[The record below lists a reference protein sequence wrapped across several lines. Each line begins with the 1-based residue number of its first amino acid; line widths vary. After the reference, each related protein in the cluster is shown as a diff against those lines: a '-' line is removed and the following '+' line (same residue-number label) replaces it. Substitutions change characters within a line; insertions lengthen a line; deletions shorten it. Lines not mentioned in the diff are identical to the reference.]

1 MLNKIS
7 LSILTMFGLGYSKF
21 APGTLASFV
30 TTLFFYILFK
40 IGYLESRG
48 LYLIYIVIIIFFLG
62 MLLIDKFSSSF
73 KEKDAQEIVIDE
85 FVGQNIPLLSLLF
98 IPFNL
103 DTFNEDFTILIVLSF
118 FLFRFFDIIKPFP
131 INIIDKKMKNGLGV
145 MLDDLVAGVFSA
157 IIIYII
163 SYLCF

>member
-1 MLNKIS
+1 
-7 LSILTMFGLGYSKF
+7 MFGLGYSKF
-21 APGTLASFV
+21 APGTLASFA
-30 TTLFFYILFK
+30 TTLFFYTLFK

-48 LYLIYIVIIIFFLG
+48 LYLIYIVIVIFFLG
-62 MLLIDKFSSSF
+62 ILLIDKFSSSF
-73 KEKDAQEIVIDE
+73 AEKDASEIVIDE
-85 FVGQNIPLLSLLF
+85 FVGQNVPLLSLLF
-98 IPFNL
+98 IPFNS
-103 DTFNEDFTILIVLSF
+103 DTVNEDFTILIILSF
-118 FLFRFFDIIKPFP
+118 ILFRFFDIIKPFP